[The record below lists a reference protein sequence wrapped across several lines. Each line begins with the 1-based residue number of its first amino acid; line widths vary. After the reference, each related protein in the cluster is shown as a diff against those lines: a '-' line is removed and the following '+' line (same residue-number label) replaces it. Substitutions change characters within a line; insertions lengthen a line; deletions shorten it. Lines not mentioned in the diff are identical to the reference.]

1 MKCSC
6 GWNGSPLASFEAE
19 EAGIVLVAVRV
30 QGLRE
35 DVLAE
40 VVRQLLLVGE
50 IAVARVEA
58 LRKQQQGPD
67 PIAALR
73 ELRRMGEFVGV
84 PLGVISPDVLD
95 LEPVAAFRDILGEV
109 RPADPA
115 NLLRGSRERRTGPMR
130 TRPRSAD
137 G

>member
-1 MKCSC
+1 M
-6 GWNGSPLASFEAE
+6 
-19 EAGIVLVAVRV
+19 LVAVRV

-67 PIAALR
+67 PTDNFIALMPGGQRLIGCRIALPEALNVVAL
-73 ELRRMGEFVGV
+73 EL
-84 PLGVISPDVLD
+84 
-95 LEPVAAFRDILGEV
+95 PVQRV
-109 RPADPA
+109 
-115 NLLRGSRERRTGPMR
+115 NLSGKEG
-130 TRPRSAD
+130 
-137 G
+137 